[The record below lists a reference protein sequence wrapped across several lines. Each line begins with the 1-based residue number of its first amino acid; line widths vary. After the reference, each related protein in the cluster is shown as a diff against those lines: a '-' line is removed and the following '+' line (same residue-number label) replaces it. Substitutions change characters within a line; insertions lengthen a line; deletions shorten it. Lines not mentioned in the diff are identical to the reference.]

1 MNWIIWRKL
10 SKGPLT
16 TKPPAWTGGS
26 IKLLGA
32 DNISVICKFTADKL
46 LSKREA
52 ELFPVPPYRPFH
64 HSIPTLG
71 KQARSL
77 KQISYFVL
85 SSVILNIDDISCL

>member
-1 MNWIIWRKL
+1 MDRRLKCMLVVLQKNN
-10 SKGPLT
+10 P
-16 TKPPAWTGGS
+16 TK
-26 IKLLGA
+26 ILQKLLRIG
-32 DNISVICKFTADKL
+32 VL

-52 ELFPVPPYRPFH
+52 ELFPVPPYRPVH

-85 SSVILNIDDISCL
+85 SSVILNIFKISCRC

>member
-1 MNWIIWRKL
+1 MLVVLQKNN
-10 SKGPLT
+10 P
-16 TKPPAWTGGS
+16 TK
-26 IKLLGA
+26 ILQKLLRIG
-32 DNISVICKFTADKL
+32 VL

-52 ELFPVPPYRPFH
+52 ELFPVPPYRPVH

-85 SSVILNIDDISCL
+85 SSVILNIFKISCRC